1 MQQPMA
7 YGKWRIEAL
16 LQLDEELTAAAGDE
30 QPETPW
36 AYSEN
41 WRYSTVT
48 EDDPPRAK
56 DAEDARW
63 IAEMLHEEV
72 LVEDGRSGDT
82 PPRLIPS
89 PQRRRMIRIARGEPK
104 PDRPQLPLFMSPLTG
119 AAASRRK
126 RSRRDVA

>member
-1 MQQPMA
+1 MA
-7 YGKWRIEAL
+7 YGKWRRASPS
-16 LQLDEELTAAAGDE
+16 QLDDVLTAAAGDDE
-30 QPETPW
+30 PETPW
-36 AYSEN
+36 AYPEN
-41 WRYSTVT
+41 WCYSDVK

-63 IAEMLHEEV
+63 IAEMLHDEV

-104 PDRPQLPLFMSPLTG
+104 PARPLLPIFASPLTG
-119 AAASRRK
+119 AAASERK
-126 RSRRDVA
+126 RRVRPR